1 MGMQQAATGSAEQD
15 IDPDTLKRL
24 LAAYQANPSLRVAQG
39 EGESGVTYAGD
50 PAATVNGYTI
60 AVDPNTGK
68 PIISKGLSH
77 KTWGQDKAAVYGT
90 DGKFQGYSS
99 GDSEALSLGKFA
111 ALSAGAYYGAGALN
125 GMTGAAGAAGTAAS
139 GAATSAS
146 EQIAMLAANGM
157 SDAAIAEAFP
167 ALAEAGGLTGVG
179 GGAATAAASEGA
191 SNFRPSQNYGEGLT
205 GNQTTVYDKAIDLTG
220 SPGIANVAASN
231 STVADGLVNAG
242 DVVSNLSDA
251 NSVKNAT
258 DAGSKGMNWLDV
270 VNTAAT
276 VYGITKAGDASS
288 DATDAAKTVAD
299 RQLDL
304 NEESLNWFK
313 QVYADQAPDR
323 TAAAQRANAISDA
336 QLRGMTFATDQAQE
350 LDQYN
355 KTTFRPVEQRLVAD
369 AQGYDT
375 EGRRESAAQE
385 ASGRVASEFDTT
397 RQSAGREMIRYGV
410 DPSTIA
416 ALDASSQIDEAK
428 ARAGAGNTARTN
440 VEQQGWSRMADVA
453 NMGRGIAS
461 QQATQ
466 QGIATTTGNSS
477 VANSNSAL
485 ANTQSGNGLMA
496 QGFQNANQGNQIAGS
511 MFNNLANT
519 QRQDDQML
527 LNGISGVTN
536 YLGNRYGTSDPK
548 VKKGTGRMA
557 NAAQAL
563 KEVEATPV
571 HDGWEYDESKGAPPG
586 SGGKKMTG
594 PMATDVQ
601 RISGEASAPGGKQ
614 IDLVKQQGRMM
625 AAIQKLAKDVRS
637 LKKHETE
644 PEKEAA

>member
-1 MGMQQAATGSAEQD
+1 MAINTDPLFSFGQNLTPEQTAQMHALKSPLTSQMNTDGYLDWSGGGGSL
-15 IDPDTLKRL
+15 PGKWG
-24 LAAYQANPSLRVAQG
+24 PSI
-39 EGESGVTYAGD
+39 SFD
-50 PAATVNGYTI
+50 PAQVLRGTSVGADAEYMNDPSGAGTWGIYQPRNISNFGASDVTGVWNDDGTWNGYTSGMGDWRGLAMI
-60 AVDPNTGK
+60 A
-68 PIISKGLSH
+68 
-77 KTWGQDKAAVYGT
+77 AAALGGAYMNGGFGAESAVGGASGT
-90 DGKFQGYSS
+90 AGASGIANASNGAFLGEGVSS
-99 GDSEALSLGKFA
+99 GIGAWDAAAIKSA
-111 ALSAGAYYGAGALN
+111 ALSGEL
-125 GMTGAAGAAGTAAS
+125 GTAAS
-139 GAATSAS
+139 YVGQNLS
-146 EQIAMLAANGM
+146 NGTM
-157 SDAAIAEAFP
+157 FD
-167 ALAEAGGLTGVG
+167 
-179 GGAATAAASEGA
+179 TARS
-191 SNFRPSQNYGEGLT
+191 L
-205 GNQTTVYDKAIDLTG
+205 
-220 SPGIANVAASN
+220 
-231 STVADGLVNAG
+231 AG
-242 DVVSNLSDA
+242 DTLSNLSDA

-511 MFNNLANT
+511 MFNNVARS
-519 QRQDDQML
+519 QQADDQML
-527 LNGISGVTN
+527 LTGVNGITN

-594 PMATDVQ
+594 PMAPDVQ

-625 AAIQKLAKDVRS
+625 AAIQQLAKDVRA

>member
-1 MGMQQAATGSAEQD
+1 MGMQQAAQNLDPQTLAKILAMRKGSGNATGGGRAWWDPNLKTDDPNGYILHNYAGQRREGGDAETVTAD
-15 IDPDTLKRL
+15 
-24 LAAYQANPSLRVAQG
+24 PSLDQNFI
-39 EGESGVTYAGD
+39 TKLK
-50 PAATVNGYTI
+50 
-60 AVDPNTGK
+60 PNTGGK
-68 PIISKGLSH
+68 LGDQWDLDGNYKGTVQLNDGGGRDMNQALAMIIGGYFGGNALN
-77 KTWGQDKAAVYGT
+77 GAYGT
-90 DGKFQGYSS
+90 GGMSAAD
-99 GDSEALSLGKFA
+99 AA
-111 ALSAGAYYGAGALN
+111 ALDSAMIDMGAGATNVADAGLMEAM
-125 GMTGAAGAAGTAAS
+125 GGTTAVGGATTTAAET
-139 GAATSAS
+139 AATK
-146 EQIAMLAANGM
+146 AA
-157 SDAAIAEAFP
+157 E
-167 ALAEAGGLTGVG
+167 T
-179 GGAATAAASEGA
+179 AAT
-191 SNFRPSQNYGEGLT
+191 
-205 GNQTTVYDKAIDLTG
+205 KA
-220 SPGIANVAASN
+220 
-231 STVADGLVNAG
+231 
-242 DVVSNLSDA
+242 
-251 NSVKNAT
+251 AT
-258 DAGSKGMNWLDV
+258 DAGTKAATNAGIKGMNWLDV

-485 ANTQSGNGLMA
+485 ASTQSGNGLMA

-536 YLGNRYGTSDPK
+536 YLGNKSYTSSKK
-548 VKKGTGRMA
+548 VKSNTGRMMD
-557 NAAQAL
+557 NAKAL
-563 KEVEATPV
+563 EQVEDLPV
-571 HDGWEYDESKGAPPG
+571 KREWKYDPKKGGPDDGGMKHD
-586 SGGKKMTG
+586 G
-594 PMATDVQ
+594 PMAEDAKRVMGSDV
-601 RISGEASAPGGKQ
+601 APGGKQ
-614 IDLVKQQGRMM
+614 IDIQSLNGRMLG
-625 AAIQKLAKDVRS
+625 AIKELSKRVKA
-637 LKKHETE
+637 LEKHETE